1 MRPVEFFR
9 AKLGGRPGKP
19 RHRADMSPAKQR
31 GAHGGATKHR
41 RRSKNE
47 RLRQAVHRHKP
58 ISKQG
63 IQERL
68 FTLAFSGLVYP
79 QIWEDPLVDLEALSL
94 REDEHLVAIASGG
107 CNILSYLAT
116 CPIRI
121 TAVDLNPSH
130 VALNKL
136 KLAAIRHL
144 GSYRALYRFVA
155 EANARDNVQAYET
168 RIRPHLDET
177 SRRYWE
183 ARDLLGRRRIGYFR
197 TNLYRHGLLG
207 NFIGAGHLL
216 MRLHGRNPRKI
227 LGARSLEEQ
236 RKIFQNEFAPLFEKR
251 HIRWL
256 LNKPSALFG
265 LGIPPSQYAALKGN
279 ETHMSNVVRQ
289 RLERLACGFDLSDNY
304 FAWQAFGRSYATGG
318 TGPLP
323 PYLLSENFDR
333 LRSRVGDVEVQHR
346 SFTECLAAKEAASVD
361 AYVLLDAQD
370 WMTEDSLN
378 DLWGE
383 IVRTARPGARVIFR
397 TAGEETILPGRV
409 SDSILAQ
416 FTYDAERCRAL
427 SAKDRSSI
435 YGGFHLYTYKSAEA
449 QA

>member
-1 MRPVEFFR
+1 MKLRGIWAKPR
-9 AKLGGRPGKP
+9 AK
-19 RHRADMSPAKQR
+19 PAIGIDCHEAETASVAQ
-31 GAHGGATKHR
+31 GDGTPR
-41 RRSKNE
+41 RRRNTNT

-94 REDEHLVAIASGG
+94 KDGEHLVAIASGG

-116 CPIRI
+116 APIRI
-121 TAVDLNPSH
+121 TAIDLNPAH

-144 GSYRALYRFVA
+144 LDYRALHRFFA
-155 EANARDNVQAYET
+155 EADAHENVRAYEEH
-168 RIRPHLDET
+168 IRPHLDEM

-183 ARDLLGRRRIGYFR
+183 ARNLLGRRRIGYFR

-207 NFIGAGHLL
+207 TFIGASHLL
-216 MRLHGRNPRKI
+216 ARMHGRDPRNI
-227 LGARSLEEQ
+227 LAAKSRDEQ
-236 RKIFQNEFAPLFEKR
+236 RKIFESELAPLFEKR

-265 LGIPPSQYAALKGN
+265 LGIPPSQFDALKGN
-279 ETHMSNVVRQ
+279 ETHMSNVLQQ

-304 FAWQAFGRSYATGG
+304 FAWQAFGRRYGA
-318 TGPLP
+318 GPLP
-323 PYLLSENFDR
+323 PYLRRENFDN
-333 LRSRVGDVEVQHR
+333 LRSRIGDVDVQHC
-346 SFTECLAAKEAASVD
+346 SLTEYLASKEAASLD

-370 WMTEDSLN
+370 WMSGAILN
-378 DLWGE
+378 DLWRE
-383 IVRTARPGARVIFR
+383 IERTARPGARVIFR
-397 TAGEETILPGRV
+397 TAGE
-409 SDSILAQ
+409 DSILRGSVPDAILSK
-416 FTYDAERCRAL
+416 FAYDAKRCRAL
-427 SAKDRSSI
+427 TAKDRSSI
-435 YGGFHLYTYKSAEA
+435 YGGFHLYVYKPAEA
-449 QA
+449 AA

>member
-1 MRPVEFFR
+1 
-9 AKLGGRPGKP
+9 
-19 RHRADMSPAKQR
+19 MSSTKQR
-31 GAHGGATKHR
+31 DAHGGGTKQR

-58 ISKQG
+58 TSKQG

-68 FTLAFSGLVYP
+68 FTLAFSGLVYS

-94 REDEHLVAIASGG
+94 KEDEHLIAIASGG

-144 GSYRALYRFVA
+144 LDYRALHRFFA
-155 EANARDNVQAYET
+155 EANARDNVHAYENY
-168 RIRPHLDET
+168 IRPHLDET

-183 ARDLLGRRRIGYFR
+183 SRDLLGRRRIGYFR

-207 NFIGAGHLL
+207 SFIGASHLL
-216 MRLHGRNPRKI
+216 VRLHGRDPRKI
-227 LGARSLEEQ
+227 LGAKSLEEQ
-236 RKIFQNEFAPLFEKR
+236 RKIFESELAPLFEKR

-256 LNKPSALFG
+256 LNQPSTLFG
-265 LGIPPSQYAALKGN
+265 LGIPPSQFEALKGN
-279 ETHMSNVVRQ
+279 EIHMSNVVRK

-304 FAWQAFGRSYATGG
+304 FTWQAFGRSYATGRA
-318 TGPLP
+318 GPLP
-323 PYLLSENFDR
+323 PYLLRENFDN
-333 LRSRVGDVEVQHR
+333 LRSRIGDVDVQHR
-346 SFTECLAAKEAASVD
+346 SFTECLASKQEASID

-370 WMTEDSLN
+370 WMTGEVLN

-383 IVRTARPGARVIFR
+383 IKRTARPGARVIFR
-397 TAGEETILPGRV
+397 TAGEESILPGRV
-409 SDSILAQ
+409 SDSILSK
-416 FTYDAERCRAL
+416 FTYDAEKCRAL

-435 YGGFHLYTYKSAEA
+435 YGGFHLYTYKSAGA
-449 QA
+449 PA